1 MQQVIHKETNTRAN
15 PFLDIERLPRCNG
28 ADFGGVR
35 PKGVIIVGFKIS
47 IYNAGPDG
55 TVVVTE
61 MIDKNASKEVFKG
74 FLGAGQTKKDVEC
87 QGTGRKVFIW
97 AHNGNFGEAP
107 LVDGGV
113 LTVG

>member
-1 MQQVIHKETNTRAN
+1 
-15 PFLDIERLPRCNG
+15 
-28 ADFGGVR
+28 
-35 PKGVIIVGFKIS
+35 VIIVGFKIS

-61 MIDKNASKEVFKG
+61 MIDKNKSKEVFNG

-87 QGTGRKVFIW
+87 LGTGRKVFIW
-97 AHNGNFGEAP
+97 AHSGHFGEAP

>member
-1 MQQVIHKETNTRAN
+1 
-15 PFLDIERLPRCNG
+15 
-28 ADFGGVR
+28 
-35 PKGVIIVGFKIS
+35 VIIVGFKIS
-47 IYNAGPDG
+47 IYNAGADG

-61 MIDKNASKEVFKG
+61 MIDKNKSKEVFNG

-87 QGTGRKVFIW
+87 LGTGRTVFIW
-97 AHNGNFGEAP
+97 AHNGHFGEAP